1 MAKPIVKIVN
11 AETGEEIV
19 REMND
24 TEFAQYEIDS
34 AEAAARLA
42 ESETKTIARQ
52 AVLNRLGLTEEEA
65 ALLLK

>member
-1 MAKPIVKIVN
+1 MTRPIVKIVN

-24 TEFAQYEIDS
+24 IEFAQYEVDS
-34 AEAAARLA
+34 AAAAARLA
-42 ESETKTIARQ
+42 EEATKATARQ
-52 AVLNRLGLTEEEA
+52 AVLDRLGLTEEEA